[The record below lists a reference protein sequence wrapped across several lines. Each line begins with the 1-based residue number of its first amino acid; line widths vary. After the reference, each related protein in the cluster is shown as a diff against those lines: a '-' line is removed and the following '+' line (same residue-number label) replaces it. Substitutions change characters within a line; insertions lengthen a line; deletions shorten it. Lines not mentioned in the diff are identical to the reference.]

1 MIKKL
6 RRTKIEPKPV
16 EPPKPKLSVVTGGA
30 GFIGSNLVETLLG
43 VGHTVVCVDN
53 ESSDAHDKPYWNN
66 NSINIRGDI
75 RDYTLMSSAMKDVD
89 FVFHLAAEA
98 RIQPAIE
105 NPINAVS
112 VNDLGTATVLQCARE
127 NQIKKFMF
135 SSTSAAYGRNNSPN
149 VETQQPDALNPYS
162 VTKLNGEN
170 LCKMYTE
177 LFGLRTVIFRYFN
190 VYGPRQPVRGQYAPV
205 IGIFDRQKSDGDALT
220 IVGDGSQRR
229 DFVYVKDVARA
240 NYLAAISD
248 LDKTEVFNVGTGKN
262 YSVKEIA
269 NAISDLQTHIPESEG
284 EMKITLAN
292 IDKISSVIGWKPEVD
307 VLEWIKNELQQEI

>member
-1 MIKKL
+1 MKSL
-6 RRTKIEPKPV
+6 
-16 EPPKPKLSVVTGGA
+16 VTGGA

-135 SSTSAAYGRNNSPN
+135 SSTSAAYGRNNSLN

-205 IGIFDRQKSDGDALT
+205 LGIFKRQKDAGEKLT
-220 IVGDGSQRR
+220 IVGDGNQRR
-229 DFVYVKDVARA
+229 DFVHVEDVARA
-240 NYLAAISD
+240 NVMAALGDPSGD
-248 LDKTEVFNVGTGKN
+248 VYGEVYNVGTGKN
-262 YSVKEIA
+262 FSVNEIA
-269 NAISDLQTHIPESEG
+269 EMFQHPKTYIAPRPG
-284 EMKITLAN
+284 EARVSLAN
-292 IDKISSVIGWKPEVD
+292 NQKIRNTFGWSPTHD
-307 VLEWIKNELQQEI
+307 LENWVKTQL

>member
-1 MIKKL
+1 MKSL
-6 RRTKIEPKPV
+6 
-16 EPPKPKLSVVTGGA
+16 VTGGA

-43 VGHTVVCVDN
+43 IGHTVVCVDN

-205 IGIFDRQKSDGDALT
+205 LGIFKRQKDAGEKLT
-220 IVGDGSQRR
+220 IVGDGNQRR
-229 DFVYVKDVARA
+229 DFVHVEDVARA
-240 NYLAAISD
+240 NVMAALGDPSGD
-248 LDKTEVFNVGTGKN
+248 VYGEVYNVGTGQN
-262 YSVKEIA
+262 FSVNEIA
-269 NAISDLQTHIPESEG
+269 EMFQHPKTYIAPRPG
-284 EMKITLAN
+284 EARVSLAN
-292 IDKISSVIGWKPEVD
+292 NQKIRNTFGWSPTHD
-307 VLEWIKNELQQEI
+307 LEKWVTTQL

>member
-1 MIKKL
+1 MKSL
-6 RRTKIEPKPV
+6 
-16 EPPKPKLSVVTGGA
+16 VTGGA

-43 VGHTVVCVDN
+43 IGHTVVCVDN

-75 RDYTLMSSAMKDVD
+75 RDYTLMSSAMENVD
-89 FVFHLAAEA
+89 YVFHLAAEA

-127 NQIKKFMF
+127 NQVKKFMF
-135 SSTSAAYGRNNSPN
+135 SSTSAAYGRNDSPN
-149 VETQQPDALNPYS
+149 VETQSPDPLNPYS

-177 LFGLRTVIFRYFN
+177 LFGLPTVIFRYFN

-205 IGIFDRQKSDGDALT
+205 LGIFKRQKDAGEPLT
-220 IVGDGSQRR
+220 IVGDGNQRR
-229 DFVYVKDVARA
+229 DFVHVEDVARA
-240 NYLAAISD
+240 NVMAALADPGQDAYG
-248 LDKTEVFNVGTGKN
+248 EVYNIGTGKN
-262 YSVKEIA
+262 FSVNEIA
-269 NAISDLQTHIPESEG
+269 EMFMHEKTYIAPRPG
-284 EMKITLAN
+284 EARVSLAN
-292 IDKISSVIGWKPEVD
+292 NQKMRNTFGWTPTHDLEKWISEQ
-307 VLEWIKNELQQEI
+307 L

>member
-1 MIKKL
+1 MYK
-6 RRTKIEPKPV
+6 RQ
-16 EPPKPKLSVVTGGA
+16 
-30 GFIGSNLVETLLG
+30 
-43 VGHTVVCVDN
+43 
-53 ESSDAHDKPYWNN
+53 YWNN

-205 IGIFDRQKSDGDALT
+205 LGIFKRQKDAGEKLT
-220 IVGDGSQRR
+220 IVGDGNQRR
-229 DFVYVKDVARA
+229 DFVHVEDVARA
-240 NYLAAISD
+240 NVMAALGDPSGD
-248 LDKTEVFNVGTGKN
+248 VYGEVYNVGTGKN
-262 YSVKEIA
+262 FSVNEIA
-269 NAISDLQTHIPESEG
+269 EMFQHPKTYIAPRPG
-284 EMKITLAN
+284 EARVSLAN
-292 IDKISSVIGWKPEVD
+292 NQKIRNTFGWSPTHD
-307 VLEWIKNELQQEI
+307 LENWVKTQL

>member
-1 MIKKL
+1 MKSL
-6 RRTKIEPKPV
+6 
-16 EPPKPKLSVVTGGA
+16 VTGGA
-30 GFIGSNLVETLLG
+30 GFIGYNLVETLLG
-43 VGHTVVCVDN
+43 IGQTVVCVDN

-75 RDYTLMSSAMKDVD
+75 RDYTLMSSAMKDID
-89 FVFHLAAEA
+89 YVFHLAAEA

-205 IGIFDRQKSDGDALT
+205 LGIFKRQKDAGEKLT
-220 IVGDGSQRR
+220 IVGDGNQRR
-229 DFVYVKDVARA
+229 DFVHVEDIARA
-240 NYLAAISD
+240 NVMAALGDPSGD
-248 LDKTEVFNVGTGKN
+248 VYGEVYNVSTGKN
-262 YSVKEIA
+262 FSVNEIA
-269 NAISDLQTHIPESEG
+269 EMFQHPKTYIAPRPG
-284 EMKITLAN
+284 EARVSLAN
-292 IDKISSVIGWKPEVD
+292 NQKIRNTFGWSPTHD
-307 VLEWIKNELQQEI
+307 LENWVKTQL

>member
-1 MIKKL
+1 MKSL
-6 RRTKIEPKPV
+6 
-16 EPPKPKLSVVTGGA
+16 VTGGA

-43 VGHTVVCVDN
+43 IGHTVVCVDN

-205 IGIFDRQKSDGDALT
+205 LGIFKRQKDVGEKLT
-220 IVGDGSQRR
+220 IVGDGNQRR
-229 DFVYVKDVARA
+229 DFVHVEDVARA
-240 NYLAAISD
+240 NVMAALGDPSGD
-248 LDKTEVFNVGTGKN
+248 VYGEVYNVGTGKN
-262 YSVKEIA
+262 FSVNEIA
-269 NAISDLQTHIPESEG
+269 EMFQHPKTYIAPRPG
-284 EMKITLAN
+284 EARVSLAN
-292 IDKISSVIGWKPEVD
+292 NQKIRNTFGWSPTHD
-307 VLEWIKNELQQEI
+307 LENWVKTQL

>member
-1 MIKKL
+1 MKSL
-6 RRTKIEPKPV
+6 
-16 EPPKPKLSVVTGGA
+16 VTGGA

-43 VGHTVVCVDN
+43 VRHTVVCVDN

-89 FVFHLAAEA
+89 FVFHIAAEA

-190 VYGPRQPVRGQYAPV
+190 VYGPRQP
-205 IGIFDRQKSDGDALT
+205 
-220 IVGDGSQRR
+220 GDGNQRR
-229 DFVYVKDVARA
+229 DFVHVEDVARA
-240 NYLAAISD
+240 NVMAALGDPSGD
-248 LDKTEVFNVGTGKN
+248 VYGEVYNVGTGKN
-262 YSVKEIA
+262 FSVNEIA
-269 NAISDLQTHIPESEG
+269 EMFQHPKTYIAPRPG
-284 EMKITLAN
+284 EARVSLAN
-292 IDKISSVIGWKPEVD
+292 NQKIRNTFGWSPTHD
-307 VLEWIKNELQQEI
+307 LENWVKTQL